1 MQNMELVGDT
11 WLKTSY
17 MSTLKYFLADAVNQK
32 VRVHQLDLIGAF
44 LQAKVKNG
52 VFVKLDSKYAD
63 YFSEYSNYFERALR
77 YLKSMYGMSDYG
89 KLFADELTE
98 CLLEAGFNLNVN
110 CLYITIMNYMEQKM
124 LLYIM
129 LMNIY
134 ISIFMK
140 LLGNGL

>member
-17 MSTLKYFLADAVNQK
+17 MSTLKYFFADAVNQK

-77 YLKSMYGMSDYG
+77 SLKSMYGMSDYG

-98 CLLEAGFNLNVN
+98 CLLEAGFIQSQCQLSIYYNYELYGTKNVVIYYVDEY
-110 CLYITIMNYMEQKM
+110 LY
-124 LLYIM
+124 
-129 LMNIY
+129 
-134 ISIFMK
+134 
-140 LLGNGL
+140 